1 MEKTTLSRLD
11 LFRDAARL
19 LIDRNLVDLMSG
31 AISER
36 SGSEFFIT
44 RSGALMADLSADDI
58 LACPMEGS
66 LDDAAALD
74 AIAIQA
80 AYQSNPNL
88 SVIVRVH
95 PPHALAMASTS
106 THLEIPD
113 NEGRMLF
120 GPRVPVQV
128 MLQDQLIADIHEKL
142 PLLLEEK
149 TKVILVRNYG
159 LYAAGETL
167 RDAIRAAAALET
179 SAKIQWLIRSSS
191 AASRP
196 PMSQGAGPGG
206 PRRDG
211 PGGGQGYRPS
221 APQNRGSMGSGSK
234 PHAFPKRDFRSPRR
248 FNPGG
253 GSPSGNR

>member
-1 MEKTTLSRLD
+1 MVDRG
-11 LFRDAARL
+11 L
-19 LIDRNLVDLMSG
+19 LDLMSG
-31 AISER
+31 AVSER
-36 SGSEFFIT
+36 SGAEFFIT
-44 RSGALMADLSADDI
+44 RLGALMSDLMADDI
-58 LACPMEGS
+58 ITCPIDGPIDEAS
-66 LDDAAALD
+66 AKPALD

-80 AYQSNPNL
+80 AYQANPNL

-149 TKVILVRNYG
+149 TKVILVRGYG

-167 RDAIRAAAALET
+167 REAIRAAAVLET

-206 PRRDG
+206 PRRDS

-221 APQNRGSMGSGSK
+221 APQNRGSMGTGSK
-234 PHAFPKRDFRSPRR
+234 PHGFPKRDFRSPRR